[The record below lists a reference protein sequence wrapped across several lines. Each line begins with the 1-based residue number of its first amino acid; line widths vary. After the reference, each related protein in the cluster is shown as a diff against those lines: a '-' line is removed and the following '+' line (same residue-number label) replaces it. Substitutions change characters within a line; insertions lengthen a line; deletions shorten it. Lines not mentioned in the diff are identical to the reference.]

1 MGECGCKKVIALV
14 AAVVLLASLPG
25 GSAGGPVAPKR
36 GGTLVISL
44 GTDIPIFDCNLATG
58 IPNLGIILMVTEM
71 LTRID
76 PAGGRVLPHL
86 AESWSLGGDGKT
98 WTFKLRRGVR
108 FHDGTPFNAEAVKF
122 SIERLLDPAFRGPAR
137 PAFTMIERIVPVDE
151 TTVNIITE
159 GRFSALPAQ
168 LAYAPICMNSPT
180 QVRKLGDRY
189 YSGPVGTGPFRFV
202 HHIRGREARLE
213 ANKEYWGG
221 APYLDAVVMR
231 PIPETAARVMA
242 LEAGE
247 ADVIYH
253 VPPRDADRLRKSPRF
268 EVLAPAPQRKIFI
281 GMNVLWGP
289 FKDKRVRQA
298 LNYAVDKKTILDR
311 LFLGLGSI
319 TDSPIPHT
327 GYGYVP
333 TKTYEYDVA
342 KARQLLAEA
351 GHARGFE
358 ATLHF
363 SPGRYLL
370 DTEVVEAVQ
379 SYLAAVGVQARIV
392 RMEWGAFQ
400 AVLRRGPTESAV
412 QMFFIGWGLPTLDAD
427 LAVKDYMEEA
437 WAPGGLNS
445 MFYARR
451 DLTDLILAQR
461 FFAEPERRMYALRKI
476 QEIIMDDAP
485 QIFLY
490 TEPQVHAKRSDVR
503 DLIISV
509 TEMVDLMHR
518 TWLDR

>member
-1 MGECGCKKVIALV
+1 MRNRARSGSLGVL
-14 AAVVLLASLPG
+14 VVLLAALILPSG
-25 GSAGGPVAPKR
+25 TSGAPSAPKR

-44 GTDIPIFDCNLATG
+44 GTDVPIFDCNLATG
-58 IPNLGIILMVTEM
+58 IPNLGIILMATET

-76 PAGGRVLPHL
+76 PNGGRVLPHL
-86 AESWSLGGDGKT
+86 AESWSLSPDGKT

-122 SIERLLDPAFRGPAR
+122 SIERLLDPGLRGPAR
-137 PAFTMIERIVPVDE
+137 PAFTMIERVSPVDDL
-151 TTVNIITE
+151 TVNLVTE

-180 QVRKLGDRY
+180 QVRKLGERY
-189 YSGPVGTGPFRFV
+189 YTAPMGTGPFRFV
-202 HHIRGREARLE
+202 HHIRGREVRLE
-213 ANKEYWGG
+213 ANREYWGG
-221 APYLDAVVMR
+221 APHLDAVLMR
-231 PIPETAARVMA
+231 PIPETAARIMA

-247 ADVIYH
+247 VDVAYH
-253 VPPRDADRLRKSPRF
+253 VPPRDADRLRKNPRF
-268 EVLAPAPQRKIFI
+268 EVLAPPPQRKIFI

-289 FKDKRVRQA
+289 FRDKRVRQA
-298 LNYAVDKKTILDR
+298 LNYAVDKQAIVDR
-311 LFLGLGSI
+311 IFLGLARV
-319 TDSPIPHT
+319 TDSPVPHT
-327 GYGYVP
+327 GYGYFP
-333 TKTYEYDVA
+333 TRTYEYDPA
-342 KARQLLAEA
+342 KARRLLAEA
-351 GHARGFE
+351 GYPRGFE

-363 SPGRYLL
+363 APGRYLM

-379 SYLAAVGVQARIV
+379 AYLAAVGVQMKII
-392 RMEWGAFQ
+392 RMEWGAYQ
-400 AVLRRGPTESAV
+400 AAQRKGPEESTL

-427 LAVKDYMEEA
+427 LAVKDYMQES
-437 WAPGGLNS
+437 WAPGGLNN

-461 FFAEPERRMYALRKI
+461 YFAEPERRLYALKKI
-476 QEIIMDDAP
+476 QEIIMEDAP

-490 TEPQVHAKRSDVR
+490 TEPQIHAKRADVR
-503 DLIISV
+503 DFTISV